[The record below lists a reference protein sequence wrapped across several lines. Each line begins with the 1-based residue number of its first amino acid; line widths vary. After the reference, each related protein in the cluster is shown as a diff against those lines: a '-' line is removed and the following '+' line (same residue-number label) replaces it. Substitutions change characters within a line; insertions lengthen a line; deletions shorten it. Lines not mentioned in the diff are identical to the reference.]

1 MTSVD
6 AEVAVE
12 PDGSGSRRKKL
23 LGLAL
28 TWARRVLLV
37 VVIGVALWTLVRNWS
52 TVSSTLRHVPW
63 EITVF
68 SQLSVIIGIFVGTLA
83 WQNML
88 NGLGA
93 PVPVLRGAQI
103 NLVGQLGKY
112 VPGSLWAYLLQM
124 ELGRKAG
131 VGRTRV
137 FTASLIQVGVGLVS
151 ALMFGILALPVMLKH
166 TPGVRFLFILLPV
179 GLVLLH
185 PKILTK
191 LTNLALKILRR
202 VPLAE
207 PLTYAVVL
215 KSLALQLASFAFFGL
230 HLFLLARAVGAAPG
244 ITGFLLC
251 VGAISVGL
259 NAGMFFFVLP
269 SGAGIRDGVIVAVL
283 ISALPY
289 SQALAF
295 AVVSRV
301 MFVIADVVTAG
312 LAALLA
318 RWQSPLP
325 VPQSA

>member
-6 AEVAVE
+6 ADVAAP
-12 PDGSGSRRKKL
+12 PDGTDSGRKKL
-23 LGLAL
+23 VGVVL

-37 VVIGVALWTLVRNWS
+37 VVVAVALWTLVRNWP
-52 TVSSTLRHVPW
+52 TVSATLKTVPW
-63 EITVF
+63 GITVF
-68 SQLSVIIGIFVGTLA
+68 SQLAVIVGIIVGTLA
-83 WQNML
+83 WQTML
-88 NGLGA
+88 NGLGK
-93 PVPVLRGAQI
+93 PVSVLRGAQI

-151 ALMFGILALPVMLKH
+151 ALMIGVLALPVMLRH
-166 TPGVRFLFILLPV
+166 TPGVRYLFILLPI

-202 VPLAE
+202 APLAE

-215 KSLALQLASFAFFGL
+215 KSLALQLLSFACLGA

-251 VGAISVGL
+251 AGAISVGL
-259 NAGMFFFVLP
+259 TAGMFFFVLP

-301 MFVIADVVTAG
+301 MFILADVITAG

-318 RWQSPLP
+318 RWHAPLP
-325 VPQSA
+325 